1 GHEAG
6 SLLEETAQIFAL
18 LVQHTVAPL
27 DRIGPLQKV
36 RLRFPVAADRAKTVK
51 FRHVDGVLED
61 MAYISVT
68 ILDRRMRR
76 TPVALFDAPFRAG
89 DRIGNQGKMV
99 DLAGLEY
106 RLEGGAQHFPVCGTR
121 LAREDVEHLSPDEIG
136 LARHG
141 G

>member
-1 GHEAG
+1 DRLAVQIVPVDQIAIGFVGDREDMVGTAKHGHEAG

-106 RLEGGAQHFPVCGTR
+106 R
-121 LAREDVEHLSPDEIG
+121 
-136 LARHG
+136 
-141 G
+141 